1 MTSNR
6 FFCSGGVIRQCLRQ
20 HGWIGLLYLVG
31 LLFTVL
37 LPLFMSIGDEQPRV
51 VLKSLFDST
60 NSGNELQKLILMT
73 VPVLAGVMLLRF
85 VQRQGPSDLYHS
97 LPLRREHLLTSH
109 VISGLILLLVPVWL
123 TAGVTAWVNTSV
135 ELPYIFQINDV
146 GSWAL
151 VVSVLTIFLFTF
163 TVFVGICVG
172 QSLLQTV
179 VVYVLLLLPQ
189 FLFMMIGRFLER
201 NLYGYVRVRETVVQY
216 INGSEFRSNNNVWEN
231 LSPFVRIMDNL
242 PQRAFSYM
250 ELLAYLGVSLLFV
263 ALSYGLYRKRLVE
276 KATQAI
282 AFPFLQPLFKAGV
295 TLCAM
300 LILGDYFYNAGTR
313 GAANWSI
320 FGYALGAVLGYIV
333 VEMVI
338 RKTWQIVRVRAL
350 VEMVVYGVIMGLVL
364 YIPISGWLGYEG
376 RIPTAHSVE
385 KVYVGREEPLGG
397 DAQTEAYYSQ
407 DRAYIA
413 SVLNLHRELVRAHA
427 AGEKTLSKNLAVE
440 SAFIVYRLD
449 DGSTM
454 TRRYTF
460 PEKPFRTELA
470 KVMEAEPYKTV
481 RYKLDKL
488 QEKAE
493 TINIQSVDDNERRV
507 VLTNPKETR
516 EFKDILR
523 EEVLNMSYSEMQS
536 EEYPL
541 GSISI
546 TNKESSSTHNEPRW
560 QREISFNW
568 PASYHKLTGWLEQ
581 KGYADKVTISS
592 KDIFSIRAVPIIS
605 EELEPYQPNQYIED
619 YKLFKSIQQKHKAI
633 TIEDPKLWSTVL
645 EKRRSNSY
653 TPNMAKGTYLVQVKI
668 KPLFSSD
675 PHTGYYY
682 FTPNDMTPE
691 LAKALPAVP

>member
-51 VLKSLFDST
+51 VLKSLFDNTS
-60 NSGNELQKLILMT
+60 SGNELQKLILTT

-97 LPLRREHLLTSH
+97 LPLRREHLLTAH
-109 VISGLILLLVPVWL
+109 LISGLILLLVPVWL

-135 ELPYIFQINDV
+135 ELPYIFHIHDI

-151 VVSVLTIFLFTF
+151 VVSVLTIFFFTF

-189 FLFMMIGRFLER
+189 FLFMMMGRFLER
-201 NLYGYVRVRETVVQY
+201 NLYGYVRVQETIVQY
-216 INGSEFRSNNNVWEN
+216 INGSEFRSNNNIWEN

-242 PQRAFSYM
+242 PNRAFSYM
-250 ELLAYLGVSLLFV
+250 ELLAYIGISLLFV

-276 KATQAI
+276 KATQAM
-282 AFPFLQPLFKAGV
+282 AFSFFQPLFKAGV
-295 TLCAM
+295 ILCAM
-300 LILGDYFYNAGTR
+300 LVLGDYFYNAGTR
-313 GAANWSI
+313 GANWSI

-333 VEMVI
+333 VEMVV

-385 KVYVGREEPLGG
+385 KVYVGQEEPLGG
-397 DAQTEAYYSQ
+397 NAEKEAYYSQ

-440 SAFIVYRLD
+440 RAVIIYRLD

-460 PEKPFRTELA
+460 PEKPFRTELT

-481 RYKLDKL
+481 RYELDKL
-488 QEKAE
+488 QGKAE

-516 EFKDILR
+516 EFEDILR

-536 EEYPL
+536 HRYPL
-541 GSISI
+541 GSVSI
-546 TNKESSSTHNEPRW
+546 TNKESSFTNNEPSW
-560 QREISFNW
+560 HREFSFEW

-581 KGYADKVTISS
+581 KGYADKVIIDS
-592 KDIFSIRAVPIIS
+592 KDIFSIRAVPIIA

-645 EKRRSNSY
+645 EKRRPYSY
-653 TPNMAKGTYLVQVKI
+653 TPNRAKGTYLVQVKI

-675 PHTGYYY
+675 PHTRYCYL
-682 FTPNDMTPE
+682 TPNEMTPE
-691 LAKALPAVP
+691 LAKALPTVP

>member
-20 HGWIGLLYLVG
+20 HGWIGLLYLAG
-31 LLFTVL
+31 LLFTV
-37 LPLFMSIGDEQPRV
+37 PLSFFMSIGDEQPRV

-109 VISGLILLLVPVWL
+109 LISGLILLLVPVWL

-216 INGSEFRSNNNVWEN
+216 INGGEFRSNNNVWEN

-250 ELLAYLGVSLLFV
+250 ELLAYLGISLLFV

-295 TLCAM
+295 ILCAM
-300 LILGDYFYNAGTR
+300 LILGDYFNNAGTR
-313 GAANWSI
+313 GANWSI
-320 FGYALGAVLGYIV
+320 FGYALGAILGYIV

-338 RKTWQIVRVRAL
+338 RKTWQIMRVRAL

-364 YIPISGWLGYEG
+364 YIPVSGWLGYEG

-397 DAQTEAYYSQ
+397 DAEREAYYSQ
-407 DRAYIA
+407 DRAYIT

-427 AGEKTLSKNLAVE
+427 AGEKMLSKNLAVE

-460 PEKPFRTELA
+460 PEKPFRTELT

-481 RYKLDKL
+481 RYELDKL
-488 QEKAE
+488 QGKAE
-493 TINIQSVDDNERRV
+493 TINIESVDDNERRV

-516 EFKDILR
+516 EFEDILR
-523 EEVLNMSYSEMQS
+523 EEVLSMSYSEMQS
-536 EEYPL
+536 HRYPL
-541 GSISI
+541 GNVSI
-546 TNKESSSTHNEPRW
+546 TNKESSFTNNEPKW
-560 QREISFNW
+560 KRELSFNW

-581 KGYADKVTISS
+581 KGYADKVVIDA

-605 EELEPYQPNQYIED
+605 QEMEPYQPNQYIED
-619 YKLFKSIQQKHKAI
+619 YKIFRSIQQKHKAI

-653 TPNMAKGTYLVQVKI
+653 TPDMAKGTYLVQVKI

-675 PHTGYYY
+675 PHTRYYY

>member
-20 HGWIGLLYLVG
+20 HGWIGLLYLAG
-31 LLFTVL
+31 LLFTVP

-97 LPLRREHLLTSH
+97 LPLRREHLLTAH
-109 VISGLILLLVPVWL
+109 FISGLILLLVPVWL

-135 ELPYIFQINDV
+135 ELPYIFHIHDI

-163 TVFVGICVG
+163 TVFVGTCVG

-189 FLFMMIGRFLER
+189 FLFMMMGRFLER

-231 LSPFVRIMDNL
+231 LSPFVRIMENL
-242 PQRAFSYM
+242 PQRAFSYI
-250 ELLAYLGVSLLFV
+250 ELLAYLGISLLFV
-263 ALSYGLYRKRLVE
+263 ALSYGLYRIRLVE

-295 TLCAM
+295 ILCAM
-300 LILGDYFYNAGTR
+300 LVLGDYFYNAGTR
-313 GAANWSI
+313 GVNWSI
-320 FGYALGAVLGYIV
+320 FGYTLGAILGYIV

-385 KVYVGREEPLGG
+385 KVYVGQEEPLGG

-440 SAFIVYRLD
+440 SAVIVYRLD

-460 PEKPFRTELA
+460 PEKPFRTELT
-470 KVMEAEPYKTV
+470 KVMEAEPYKMV

-488 QEKAE
+488 QGKAE

-507 VLTNPKETR
+507 VLTNPKEAR
-516 EFKDILR
+516 EFEDILR

-536 EEYPL
+536 HRYPL
-541 GSISI
+541 GSVSI
-546 TNKESSSTHNEPRW
+546 TNKESSFTNNEPSW
-560 QREISFNW
+560 TREFSFDW

-581 KGYADKVTISS
+581 KGYADKVIIDA
-592 KDIFSIRAVPIIS
+592 KDIFSIRAVPIIT

-619 YKLFKSIQQKHKAI
+619 YKLFRSIQQKHKATTI
-633 TIEDPKLWSTVL
+633 TDPKLWSTVL
-645 EKRRSNSY
+645 EKRRPYNL
-653 TPNMAKGTYLVQVKI
+653 TPNIEKGTYMFQVKI
-668 KPLFSSD
+668 KPLYSSD
-675 PHTGYYY
+675 AHTGYYLL
-682 FTPNDMTPE
+682 TPKDMTPE
-691 LAKALPAVP
+691 LAKALPAIP

>member
-20 HGWIGLLYLVG
+20 HGWIGLLYLAG
-31 LLFTVL
+31 LLFTVP
-37 LPLFMSIGDEQPRV
+37 LPLFMSTGDEQPRV

-109 VISGLILLLVPVWL
+109 LISGLILLLVPVWL

-201 NLYGYVRVRETVVQY
+201 NLYGYVWVRETVVQY

-250 ELLAYLGVSLLFV
+250 ELLAYLGISLLFV

-282 AFPFLQPLFKAGV
+282 AFSFFQPLFKAGV
-295 TLCAM
+295 ILCAM
-300 LILGDYFYNAGTR
+300 LVLGDYFYNAGTR
-313 GAANWSI
+313 GANWSI
-320 FGYALGAVLGYIV
+320 FGYALGAILGYIV

-376 RIPTAHSVE
+376 QIPTAHSVE
-385 KVYVGREEPLGG
+385 KVYVGREEPLEG
-397 DAQTEAYYSQ
+397 DAQTETYYSQ

-427 AGEKTLSKNLAVE
+427 AGEKMLSKNLAVE

-460 PEKPFRTELA
+460 PEKPFRTELT

-481 RYKLDKL
+481 RYRLDKL
-488 QEKAE
+488 QGKAE
-493 TINIQSVDDNERRV
+493 TINIQSVDDSERRV

-516 EFKDILR
+516 EFEDILR

-536 EEYPL
+536 EKYPL
-541 GSISI
+541 GSVSI
-546 TNKESSSTHNEPRW
+546 TNKESSSTNNEPKW
-560 QREISFNW
+560 HREISFNW

-581 KGYADKVTISS
+581 KGYADKVIIDS
-592 KDIFSIRAVPIIS
+592 KDIFSIRAVPIIT

-653 TPNMAKGTYLVQVKI
+653 TPNMAKGSYLVQVKI